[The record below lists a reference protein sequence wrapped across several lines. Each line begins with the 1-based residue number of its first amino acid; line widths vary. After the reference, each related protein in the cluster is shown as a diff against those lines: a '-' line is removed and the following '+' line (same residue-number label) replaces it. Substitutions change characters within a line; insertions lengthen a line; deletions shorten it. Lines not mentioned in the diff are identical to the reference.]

1 MKVDGR
7 TGQWLQV
14 YSDLCERAHAEQA
27 EEDLAEVGSMCSKS
41 KEDMR
46 AAMKEMKNDGPDKHL
61 EV

>member
-1 MKVDGR
+1 MKVDRR
-7 TGQWLQV
+7 TEPVAKV
-14 YSDLCERAHAEQA
+14 YSDLCERADA
-27 EEDLAEVGSMCSKS
+27 EEGEKDLAEVGRMCSKS